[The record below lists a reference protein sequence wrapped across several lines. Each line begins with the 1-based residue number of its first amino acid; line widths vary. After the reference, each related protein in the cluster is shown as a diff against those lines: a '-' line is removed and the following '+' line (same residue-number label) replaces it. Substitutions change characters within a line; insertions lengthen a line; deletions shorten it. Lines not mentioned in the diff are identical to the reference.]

1 MRNSLR
7 RNHMIDLL
15 FPIALFFVFTVS
27 AIVVIL
33 LATRIYQSTADTSFR
48 NDTART
54 ALTYISE
61 RIHQNDSLGGISLG
75 NYDGCEAL
83 ILTHS
88 EEQAGYTTYIYVHE
102 GQLKELF
109 IKNGVSP
116 SASVGK
122 TIISVED
129 FLMEEID
136 MGLYRFSCLNIDGKR
151 ISTLVGT
158 YSNHER

>member
-15 FPIALFFVFTVS
+15 FPVALFFVFTVS

-33 LATRIYQSTADTSFR
+33 LATRIYQSTTDTSFR
-48 NDTART
+48 SDTAPT

-61 RIHQNDSLGGISLG
+61 RVHQNDTLGGISLG
-75 NYDGCEAL
+75 TFDGCEAL

-88 EEQAGYTTYIYVHE
+88 EEQSGYTTYIYVHE

-109 IKNGVSP
+109 IKNGVSTT
-116 SASVGK
+116 ASVGK
-122 TIISVED
+122 TIMTVDD

-136 MGLYRFSCLNIDGKR
+136 TGLYRFSCLNGHGQR
-151 ISTLVGT
+151 ISVLVRT
-158 YSNHER
+158 YSNRER

>member
-15 FPIALFFVFTVS
+15 FPVALFFVFTVS

-33 LATRIYQSTADTSFR
+33 LATRIYQSTTDTSFR
-48 NDTART
+48 SDTAPT

-61 RIHQNDSLGGISLG
+61 RVHQNDTLGGITLG
-75 NYDGCEAL
+75 TFDGCEAL

-88 EEQAGYTTYIYVHE
+88 EEQSGYTTYIYVHE
-102 GQLKELF
+102 GRLKELF
-109 IKNGVSP
+109 IKNGVSTT
-116 SASVGK
+116 ASVGR
-122 TIISVED
+122 TIMTVND

-136 MGLYRFSCLNIDGKR
+136 TGLYRFSCLNGHGQR
-151 ISTLVGT
+151 ISVLVGT